1 MMDDRSF
8 EALLR
13 ESLERSGR
21 PAPFPVDV
29 SDRVMARIA
38 LLPAP
43 AREEISPRQLSRW
56 AAAAAVAA
64 ASLLALALWKGP
76 TFEGMLSTVGLAIAG
91 AANAALKLVAPAGA
105 VANAFGRIVTA
116 LLGSAQTV
124 VQPLAAFQP
133 LARVLLVAL
142 TAAMLGITTFIVG
155 RDVRSRVAE

>member
-29 SDRVMARIA
+29 SDRVMARVA
-38 LLPAP
+38 LLGAP
-43 AREEISPRQLSRW
+43 AREGFNRRQLARW

-64 ASLLALALWKGP
+64 LPLLALALWKGP
-76 TFEGMLSTVGLAIAG
+76 SFEGILSTVGLATAG
-91 AANAALKLVAPAGA
+91 AANAALKLVAPASA
-105 VANAFGRIVTA
+105 VANALGRIVTA
-116 LLGSAQTV
+116 LAGSAQTI
-124 VQPLAAFQP
+124 VQQLAPFQP
-133 LARVLLVAL
+133 LARVLLVVL
-142 TAAMLGITTFIVG
+142 TAGMLGITTFIVG